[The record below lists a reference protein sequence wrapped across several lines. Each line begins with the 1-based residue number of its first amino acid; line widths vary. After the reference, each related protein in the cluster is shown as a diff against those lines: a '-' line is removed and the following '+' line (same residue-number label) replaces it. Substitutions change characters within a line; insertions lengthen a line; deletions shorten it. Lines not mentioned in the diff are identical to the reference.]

1 MEDSRI
7 LDLFWARDEEAVSA
21 VSAKYGPYC
30 RTIAR
35 NLLGNAEDTEECL
48 NDTWHQAWQRIPPQ
62 RPQHLKPWLG
72 KVVRGIAINRWN
84 RNHAEKRGSG
94 LDLLLSEL
102 EDCIPGGAEP
112 EKAVEDA
119 ELGAAISRWLRTLP
133 QEDRVLFVRRYW
145 HGVALNTLADEAGIP
160 SNKLAQ
166 RMFRLRRSL
175 RTALEKEDIRI

>member
-30 RTIAR
+30 RAIAR

-102 EDCIPGGAEP
+102 EDCIPGER
-112 EKAVEDA
+112 
-119 ELGAAISRWLRTLP
+119 SRKRPWKTPNWGPPLAGGSGPCPRRTGCSLS
-133 QEDRVLFVRRYW
+133 
-145 HGVALNTLADEAGIP
+145 AGTGTVSP
-160 SNKLAQ
+160 
-166 RMFRLRRSL
+166 
-175 RTALEKEDIRI
+175 